1 MNPVVRKQSLLGLM
15 YLSIIKYFCF
25 FADKYSNKNHRELC
39 TPLYFYSLKKITEYL
54 EHLEYVFQ
62 LPAKDWIKVQLD
74 KYNFSLHKV
83 P

>member
-1 MNPVVRKQSLLGLM
+1 MARKQSLLGLM
-15 YLSIIKYFCF
+15 YLSIIKYFCL

-39 TPLYFYSLKKITEYL
+39 APLYFYSLKKITEYL